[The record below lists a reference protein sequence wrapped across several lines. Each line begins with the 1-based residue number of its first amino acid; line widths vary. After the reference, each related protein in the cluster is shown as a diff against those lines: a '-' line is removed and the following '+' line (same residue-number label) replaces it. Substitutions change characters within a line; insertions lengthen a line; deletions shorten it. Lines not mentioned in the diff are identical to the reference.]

1 MCNYVQYA
9 LKHITNTLFLLLF
22 NFYIKCTRSFLSQSV
37 ASGMYTCI
45 VSHNVLS
52 LQKHA

>member
-1 MCNYVQYA
+1 
-9 LKHITNTLFLLLF
+9 
-22 NFYIKCTRSFLSQSV
+22 LSQSV